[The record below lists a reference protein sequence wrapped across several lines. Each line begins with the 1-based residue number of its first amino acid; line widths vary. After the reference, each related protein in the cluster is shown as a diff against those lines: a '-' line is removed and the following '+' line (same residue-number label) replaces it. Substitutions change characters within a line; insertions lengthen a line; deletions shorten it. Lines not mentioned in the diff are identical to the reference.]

1 MILTHHDLTIEL
13 NDAWWVEAGMVGF
26 VPSSRTFR
34 ADPSAAEGQTIFEA
48 RIGEVA
54 PLRRNPGVGIF
65 NDDHKASAQERV
77 VRLLRGFR
85 NGDAIPPVQLVA
97 DASFEG
103 CRYKITHG
111 SHRFYCSLAAGFTHV
126 PAIVGFDIT
135 APYI

>member
-1 MILTHHDLTIEL
+1 MIFSHHDLTIEL
-13 NDAWWVEAGMVGF
+13 DDAWWAAAGMVGF
-26 VPSSRTFR
+26 VPANRTFR
-34 ADPSAAEGQTIFEA
+34 VDPSAAEGQTIFQA

-65 NDDHKASAQERV
+65 NNDHEATAQERV

-97 DASFEG
+97 DASLEG

>member
-13 NDAWWVEAGMVGF
+13 NDTWWTEAGMVGF

-34 ADPSAAEGQTIFEA
+34 ADPSAAEGQAIFEA
-48 RIGEVA
+48 AISEVA

-65 NDDHKASAQERV
+65 NDDLEATAQERV
-77 VRLLRGFR
+77 VRLLRGFH

-111 SHRFYCSLAAGFTHV
+111 SHRFYCSLAAGFTYV